1 MGDDK
6 HGCPGRACPQVA
18 QVLSVPVLV
27 NGKAHTVPRV
37 MFVLSQLPAGPVRD
51 VGTLRA
57 LSADWPPG
65 RDTETAHD
73 TWLGG
78 TKLI

>member
-37 MFVLSQLPAGPVRD
+37 MFVLPSCLPGLYV
-51 VGTLRA
+51 T
-57 LSADWPPG
+57 
-65 RDTETAHD
+65 
-73 TWLGG
+73 
-78 TKLI
+78 